1 MARAEVLRHSST
13 LMGGMIIFD
22 PTHFLIQE
30 INITENSLRSY
41 SIMSKKIG
49 FDRLTTRS
57 MSDVREEY

>member
-1 MARAEVLRHSST
+1 
-13 LMGGMIIFD
+13 MGGMIIFD